1 MRVTET
7 DRSALM
13 QATGRARR
21 KAVWG
26 WVRGGLVAALAALT
40 GPACGSLTESGRA
53 ASYLIIENLRGASGA
68 KPDEMSSTLASD
80 VRTKGGVFEDPGEV
94 TFRLALKD
102 PGGAV
107 SPLTP
112 SSANYITVTHYR
124 VVYRRTDGRNTPGVD
139 VPYPFEG
146 GMTVTAVTGTV
157 SASFVL
163 VRAQAKLEPPLAALV
178 GAGGAIVISTT
189 AEVTFYGH
197 DQAGTPVSVT
207 GYITVNFADWADPE
221 S

>member
-1 MRVTET
+1 MWTRGIPDDTREGALGRV
-7 DRSALM
+7 
-13 QATGRARR
+13 RR

-26 WVRGGLVAALAALT
+26 WVRRLVVLALAALT
-40 GPACGSLTESGRA
+40 GPACGSLTEAGRA
-53 ASYLIIENLRGASGA
+53 ASYLIIENLQGAPGA
-68 KPDEMSSTLASD
+68 KPSEMSTTLRSD
-80 VRTKGGVFEDPGEV
+80 VLTKGGVFEDPGQV

-102 PGGAV
+102 PGGAA
-107 SPLTP
+107 SPVTP

-124 VVYRRTDGRNTPGVD
+124 VRYLRTDGRNTPGVD
-139 VPYPFEG
+139 VPYPIEG
-146 GMTVTAVTGTV
+146 GMTVTVVSGTV

-178 GAGGAIVISTT
+178 RSGGAIVISTT

-197 DQAGTPVSVT
+197 DQAGTPVSAT
-207 GYITVNFADWADPE
+207 GYITVNFGDWADPE